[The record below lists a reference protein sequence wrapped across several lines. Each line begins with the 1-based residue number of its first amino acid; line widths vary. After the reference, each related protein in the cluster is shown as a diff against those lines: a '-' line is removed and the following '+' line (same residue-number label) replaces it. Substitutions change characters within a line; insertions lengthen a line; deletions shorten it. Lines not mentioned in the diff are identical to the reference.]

1 MDNRRWLKEK
11 GWGLFIHYLESLQ
24 NNPETPNNQGAGG
37 TSWEECVNQ
46 LDVERLAQDVA
57 STGAGYLVFT
67 LQQQTRFACAPIR
80 CMTGS
85 AVIGRGRP
93 AAPGT

>member
-24 NNPETPNNQGAGG
+24 NNPETPNNQGAGR

-46 LDVERLAQDVA
+46 LDVEDVYKRQCQDTA
-57 STGAGYLVFT
+57 SSFPPPAG
-67 LQQQTRFACAPIR
+67 
-80 CMTGS
+80 
-85 AVIGRGRP
+85 P
-93 AAPGT
+93 ANREAARMG